1 MKHAGSKQQTQL
13 NQDKP
18 TSVIKLDANFFNQ
31 NDKRFFVLITQHKRK
46 KGKEKE
52 NKNRAG

>member
-1 MKHAGSKQQTQL
+1 MQAQNNKQL